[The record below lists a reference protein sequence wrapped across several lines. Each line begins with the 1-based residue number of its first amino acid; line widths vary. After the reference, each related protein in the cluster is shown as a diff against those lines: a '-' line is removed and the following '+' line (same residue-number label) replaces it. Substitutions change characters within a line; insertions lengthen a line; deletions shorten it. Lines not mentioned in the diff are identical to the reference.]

1 MSPVLVLIFM
11 WAICFSIYHWQLAI
25 KTIISFEISKFL
37 KAVGSAIPYSVV
49 WIDAFLRI
57 FSVSHTGLW

>member
-11 WAICFSIYHWQLAI
+11 WAVVFSIFYWHVAI
-25 KTIISFEISKFL
+25 KTIISFEIGKFL

-57 FSVSHTGLW
+57 FSVNNTGLW